1 MPAEQDGRAT
11 RLFLVHE
18 WFDPD
23 DFGPHPTSTADLDTW
38 VGTPGKAGVKAV
50 TTQAPRVHVHLLMR
64 LHMNGVMIRDS

>member
-1 MPAEQDGRAT
+1 MPTEHDGRAT

-23 DFGPHPTSTADLDTW
+23 DFHGDFTTADEPNEL
-38 VGTPGKAGVKAV
+38 GKAGVKAV
-50 TTQAPRVHVHLLMR
+50 TAQAPRVHVHLLMR